1 MAELTEFGQ
10 AVGGQ
15 REEARMPVLPCAAG
29 NRVVPSSEIDFA
41 NRSRFLGKVVKFR
54 FELVAFGPDE
64 ISRRRVLVRNI
75 SQEFKREEAGGH
87 M

>member
-1 MAELTEFGQ
+1 MAELTDFGQ

-15 REEARMPVLPCAAG
+15 REEASMPVLPWAAG
-29 NRVVPSSEIDFA
+29 DIVVPFSAIDFE
-41 NRSRFLGKVVKFR
+41 NRSGFLGKVVKFR

-64 ISRRRVLVRNI
+64 MSRRCALVMNT
-75 SQEFKREEAGGH
+75 SQEFRREEAGGY